1 MSPSFKL
8 FLTFVLV
15 ILGFILIL
23 TNAVNYL
30 FDFKWALPSPAIGL
44 IIVAV
49 GTAMIRKNW
58 RSREGQQDL
67 PKAD

>member
-8 FLTFVLV
+8 VLIFVVV
-15 ILGFILIL
+15 IFGSILIL

-44 IIVAV
+44 IMVAI
-49 GTAMIRKNW
+49 GMAMIRKNK
-58 RSREGQQDL
+58 RSREGQQDF

>member
-1 MSPSFKL
+1 MSPSLKL
-8 FLTFVLV
+8 VLTFVLV

-30 FDFKWALPSPAIGL
+30 FDLKWALPSPAIGL
-44 IIVAV
+44 IMVAV
-49 GTAMIRKNW
+49 GTAMIRKNR